1 MSSGVGR
8 GRGWLNLKQNQN
20 STAPAAVGNL
30 TSPTITSVNLTNT
43 NITNT
48 KEENKFLDIPD
59 NDTALTNIIQQLNI
73 NDDKILF
80 KKQITYIAENWKP
93 DCKTSEEVEL
103 VSQSSQIN
111 LGKQNLNILIFQK
124 EF

>member
-30 TSPTITSVNLTNT
+30 TSPTVTSVNLTNT

-48 KEENKFLDIPD
+48 KEQNKFEDFPD
-59 NDTALTNIIQQLNI
+59 NDTAVVNRIKQLDL
-73 NDDKILF
+73 NDDGILF
-80 KKQITYIAENWKP
+80 NQKIKYIVENWKT
-93 DCKTSEEVEL
+93 DCQTSEEVEL
-103 VSQSSQIN
+103 VSQNSQIN
-111 LGKQNLNILIFQK
+111 LGNKNINILIFQK